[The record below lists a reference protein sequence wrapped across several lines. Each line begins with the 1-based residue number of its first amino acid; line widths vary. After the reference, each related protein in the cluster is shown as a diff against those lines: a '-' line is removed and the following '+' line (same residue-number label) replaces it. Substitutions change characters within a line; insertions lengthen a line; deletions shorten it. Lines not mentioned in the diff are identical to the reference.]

1 MRRRRPPDGCF
12 RPGQCR
18 IARRKHAARASA
30 PPASEVTRTRLTRG
44 WGESPLGVDAA
55 SFAAVLRVAR
65 CTLPGGLIDGR
76 GWERLAARAGE
87 LPVAAADA
95 MFGFECRLDH
105 GEAAADLLL
114 SVPPAGRFADALVV
128 DGAAPG
134 PRAASLAR
142 LLCELRQPRSPLSPV
157 VDLVALEYDV
167 TGVVGTPAPGIF
179 LRSTVESGYADARLL
194 TAAIALGAG
203 WNEEPCERYAVARVL
218 AALPPG
224 AAVRW
229 AGAFPDR
236 KERAVRLL
244 IRALGDRAAAFLARI
259 GWTGDRAAVGR
270 IPARMRAVG
279 VDNCVLALDVA
290 AGRIVPR
297 LGLELSRRG
306 RTGASWRQA
315 LAMMTRNR
323 WCLPEKA
330 EALGLATRCERF
342 FAPSGVSELHCG
354 LHHVKLAVAGDERG
368 GGTSGNGAVGAKG
381 YVACVLRPLS

>member
-1 MRRRRPPDGCF
+1 M
-12 RPGQCR
+12 
-18 IARRKHAARASA
+18 AA
-30 PPASEVTRTRLTRG
+30 
-44 WGESPLGVDAA
+44 
-55 SFAAVLRVAR
+55 
-65 CTLPGGLIDGR
+65 
-76 GWERLAARAGE
+76 
-87 LPVAAADA
+87 
-95 MFGFECRLDH
+95 
-105 GEAAADLLL
+105 
-114 SVPPAGRFADALVV
+114 
-128 DGAAPG
+128 
-134 PRAASLAR
+134 
-142 LLCELRQPRSPLSPV
+142 V

-167 TGVVGTPAPGIF
+167 VGVEDAPVPGVF
-179 LRSTVESGYADARLL
+179 LRSAVTSGYADARLL

-203 WNEEPCERYAVARVL
+203 WNEEPCEQDAVARVL

-259 GWTGDRAAVGR
+259 GWTGDTAAVGR

-290 AGRIVPR
+290 AGRVAPR

-315 LAMMTRNR
+315 LALMARKR
-323 WCLPEKA
+323 WCLPERA
-330 EALGLATRCERF
+330 NALGLATRSERF
-342 FAPSGVSELHCG
+342 FSPSGVSELHCG
-354 LHHVKLAVAGDERG
+354 LHHVKLAVAGDGR
-368 GGTSGNGAVGAKG
+368 GGTSGGGAAGAKG